1 MEVYHIADKIGEL
14 REALYRSAKANPE
27 RKFYSLFDKICRKDT
42 LEEEWQRVR
51 TNNGAP
57 GIDNTT
63 TIEEFQENRTENI
76 DSIINDLRENRS
88 AHDAIDGIVKYLNFG
103 CEYMIDAD
111 ITSCFDNIPVVCGL
125 QG

>member
-1 MEVYHIADKIGEL
+1 MPNGKTRGLGILTVRDRVVQRAVKIIMEPMFEADFSEVSFGF
-14 REALYRSAKANPE
+14 RP
-27 RKFYSLFDKICRKDT
+27 
-42 LEEEWQRVR
+42 
-51 TNNGAP
+51 
-57 GIDNTT
+57 
-63 TIEEFQENRTENI
+63 
-76 DSIINDLRENRS
+76 NRS